1 MCLMAAQASGTND
14 VIRLIRSRET
24 GQFFAKNGWTTNPE
38 QAAEFGDSILAIR
51 ACIEHD
57 LTNVELV
64 LRSPGTTHDL
74 FSTALR

>member
-1 MCLMAAQASGTND
+1 MATQSSGTND
-14 VIRLIRSRET
+14 VIRLIRSCDT
-24 GQFFAKNGWTTNPE
+24 GQFFAKNGWTSSPE

-64 LRSPGTTHDL
+64 LRSRGATHDL
-74 FSTALR
+74 FSASLR